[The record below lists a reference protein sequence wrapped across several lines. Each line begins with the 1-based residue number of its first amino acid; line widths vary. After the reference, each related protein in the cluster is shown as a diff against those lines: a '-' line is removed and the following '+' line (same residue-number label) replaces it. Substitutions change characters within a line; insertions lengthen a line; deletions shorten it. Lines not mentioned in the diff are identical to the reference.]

1 MATGP
6 DSGPLISTAISST
19 PACTVLSSIATRSP
33 SDDPFSN
40 ESINQKVN
48 AQPEAPLNS
57 KIICNPGVRD
67 RAVPS
72 PENCADRG
80 VS

>member
-6 DSGPLISTAISST
+6 VSGPLISTAISST

-40 ESINQKVN
+40 GSINQKVN

-67 RAVPS
+67 WAAPS
-72 PENCADRG
+72 PKRYAGQG